1 MKFSVCPFTANIFS
15 SGKPT
20 RALDTLYDVIKSK
33 KRNNNYS
40 EKLIE
45 QVCVMCIVRFTC
57 IAQTSRWIC
66 MRGWL

>member
-45 QVCVMCIVRFTC
+45 QVCV
-57 IAQTSRWIC
+57 TSRALLDIQD
-66 MRGWL
+66 GFL